1 MSADRLPKGLHVTE
15 YNGYVFP
22 YDTDTTGYAVRPI
35 RDSARRTVIA
45 CTFEISLHW
54 FDNDPEGAGG
64 SLNARAADMVARLT
78 KDAGVL
84 KYEGRGFG
92 TPKDVNASRV
102 RDVDWG
108 PKAGEIKMKPHGG
121 STIECWW
128 SVTFTLPTCGDAVY
142 NGIKEFCFALDF
154 SRDSHGYTVRT
165 YTAKLAIAQTRATVD
180 SRAIPDT
187 AESYLPSIVPA
198 LVNGFWRDSVK
209 RSISEDK
216 SELRLTVVDTQLGG
230 PAPPK
235 NVVAAQASHNFRS
248 ESSFKFVSTIEA
260 TYDIPLGGTAFDAVK
275 AFFALA
281 KHRFDLAKSASA
293 GGRTAVIPIAA
304 SASEPN
310 IYGRPQVN
318 LSMTYRV
325 SNAPFSEIV
334 PGGGLWTPLPIS
346 KGVGGSWSEWSASIP
361 NVLSPRGHAGLTFR
375 ANEDKIVDLC
385 RAGLVPTTPGSVA
398 ETVLG
403 AIASAGI
410 GAIAGLLGAAGAVE
424 AAKAALPPVL
434 PAASWLSY
442 SCVAIVHAATGR
454 IPVTTLPSSP
464 ITDPRA
470 TGANSPWNPFT
481 APLPTAT
488 GTNNLLPLG
497 EVVSQGQEASKGE
510 TVIQSRTRPVYYMT
524 VRGTA
529 LRALYGIPVPE
540 VTSVN
545 NAKPVMIGEPY
556 FAQWIEPGSITP
568 LVRAAWEMRYIF
580 TDDTLGGGIPVSPV
594 GPVPS
599 VLA

>member
-1 MSADRLPKGLHVTE
+1 MSADRLPKNLHVTE

-22 YDTDTTGYAVRPI
+22 YGTETTGYAVRPI
-35 RDSARRTVIA
+35 RDSARRSVIA
-45 CTFEISLHW
+45 CTFEIALHW
-54 FDNDPEGAGG
+54 FDSDPEGAGG
-64 SLNARAADMVARLT
+64 SLNARSADMVARLT
-78 KDAGVL
+78 KDAGAL

-108 PKAGEIKMKPHGG
+108 PKAGELKMKPHGG
-121 STIECWW
+121 ATIECWW
-128 SVTFTLPTCGDAVY
+128 TVTFTLPTCDDAVY
-142 NGIKEFCFALDF
+142 FGIKEFCYTLDF
-154 SRDSHGYTVRT
+154 ARDSHGYTTRT
-165 YTAKLAIAQTRATVD
+165 YSARLAIAQTRAAVG
-180 SRAIPDT
+180 SRAVPDSPDLYVDFIT
-187 AESYLPSIVPA
+187 PA
-198 LVNGFWRDSVK
+198 LVSGFWRTSVN
-209 RSISEDK
+209 RTISEDK

-230 PAPPK
+230 PAPPE
-235 NVVAAQASHNFRS
+235 NVVAAQASHSFRS
-248 ESSFKFVSTIEA
+248 ESSFKFVGTVEA
-260 TYDIPLGGTAFDAVK
+260 TYDIPLGSTAFDAVK

-281 KHRFDLAKSASA
+281 RHRFDIAKSTVLF
-293 GGRTAVIPIAA
+293 GRRIAVVPIAA

-310 IYGRPQVN
+310 IYGRPQVS
-318 LSMTYRV
+318 LSLSYRV
-325 SNAPFSEIV
+325 SGMPFSELV
-334 PGGGLWTPLPIS
+334 PNSGLWTPLPIS
-346 KGVGGSWSEWSASIP
+346 KGTGGSWSEWAASIP

-385 RAGLVPTTPGSVA
+385 REQRPTAPGDVA

-403 AIASAGI
+403 AITRAGI
-410 GAIAGLLGAAGAVE
+410 AVATGALGAAGVLE
-424 AAKAALPPVL
+424 AARAALPPVT
-434 PAASWLSY
+434 PADSWLSY

-454 IPVTTLPSSP
+454 VPVTTLPPSP
-464 ITDPRA
+464 IADPRA
-470 TGANSPWNPFT
+470 TGNQAAWNPFA

-497 EVVSQGQEASKGE
+497 EAVPQGQNASRGE

-545 NAKPVMIGEPY
+545 NAKPVMVGEPY

-568 LVRAAWEMRYIF
+568 LVRAAWEMRYVF
-580 TDDTLGGGIPVSPV
+580 TDDTLGGGIPTAPV
-594 GPVPS
+594 GPVPTE
-599 VLA
+599 LA